1 MGNGYPQILS
11 PNFSNAN
18 DMQIRSPK
26 HSMINLDIPN
36 PKISQSLLWS
46 NELMISMF
54 DCTVSM
60 YSLNGCYNI
69 DMYGQLL
76 EIGASLKTNLLID
89 FGFWLVDIKARVTE
103 LW

>member
-11 PNFSNAN
+11 INISNAN

-26 HSMINLDIPN
+26 HSLINLDIPN
-36 PKISQSLLWS
+36 PEISLALLWS
-46 NELMISMF
+46 KELMVKMI

-60 YSLNGCYNI
+60 YSLDGCYNI
-69 DMYGQLL
+69 NMYGQLL
-76 EIGASLKTNLLID
+76 ELDSSLKTNLLID